1 VVMASVADRVEL
13 ELTRI
18 FMKGLH
24 LVGSVC
30 YCAHDGEP
38 DFPRAAALLARH
50 PELPDVLITHRVPLE
65 RVDEAFALA
74 NDRSSGSLKVVV
86 EP

>member
-1 VVMASVADRVEL
+1 MASVADRVEL

-24 LVGSVC
+24 LIGSVC
-30 YCAHDGEP
+30 YCPTTRARL
-38 DFPRAAALLARH
+38 PRAASLLARH

-74 NDRSSGSLKVVV
+74 NDARRQLEVVV